1 MDPQLAE
8 IFGPVLAILGV
19 GSMILIGVKMR
30 YTHLRH
36 TRHSQLGQEDVE
48 RLNDDVASLRED
60 FRMLREEFVD
70 LYERV
75 EFTERV
81 LAQGKGGNGG
91 MDALPR
97 GERH

>member
-8 IFGPVLAILGV
+8 ILGPVAAILGV
-19 GSMILIGVKMR
+19 GSMILIGIKMR

-36 TRHSQLGQEDVE
+36 TRSGQVGQQEME
-48 RLNDDVASLRED
+48 RLNEDVSGLRDD

-81 LAQGKGGNGG
+81 LAQGKAGKDV
-91 MDALPR
+91 DALPR
-97 GERH
+97 G

>member
-8 IFGPVLAILGV
+8 IVGPVLALLGF
-19 GSMILIGVKMR
+19 GGMILIGMKMR
-30 YTHLRH
+30 YTHLRQ
-36 TRHSQLGQEDVE
+36 TRSGQIGQDEMDRLSEDVAGL
-48 RLNDDVASLRED
+48 RDDI
-60 FRMLREEFVD
+60 RMLREEFVD

-81 LAQGKGGNGG
+81 LAQGKADKDR
-91 MDALPR
+91 DALPR